1 MATLFDIGTDLLR
14 VLDAIGDGGEIDNEL
29 DQFFQSI
36 QEDEANKLD
45 AYVGLI
51 RTLEAEI
58 LAARTE
64 AERFVEKAKTRENK
78 AKSLKERL
86 KEHLARTGRQRVTST
101 SGRTIRIQA
110 NPSSPLVV
118 KTEDVPQEYKVEK
131 TVVEIDLE
139 RIRKELTAGQSLGFA
154 SYGERGS
161 HLRIS

>member
-64 AERFVEKAKTRENK
+64 AERFVEKAKARENK

-86 KEHLARTGRQRVTST
+86 KEHLTRTGRQRVTST

-110 NPSSPLVV
+110 NPSSPLNV

-131 TVVEIDLE
+131 TVVEIDLD
-139 RIRKELTAGQSLGFA
+139 RIRKELTAGAELGFA